1 MISVYQL
8 KSKFSDILR
17 PLVNFMVKLGIT
29 ANMVT
34 ISAFILSVAVGV
46 FIYFYAPKNICA
58 YWVLP
63 VALFIRMALSLTRFK

>member
-17 PLVNFMVKLGIT
+17 PLIKFMVKLGIT

-34 ISAFILSVAVGV
+34 ISAFILSVAVGADGGSY
-46 FIYFYAPKNICA
+46 IGGLGA
-58 YWVLP
+58 W
-63 VALFIRMALSLTRFK
+63 RW